1 MINSQP
7 IFDFHAI
14 WISREILLKG
24 FGIAMFS
31 AAAAIIFAIFLGLTI
46 SLMRLSRIKPLRY
59 FAFCY
64 TQLFRGV
71 PLYVLIIWVY
81 FGLSIAVN
89 INIPKI
95 PAGILTLA
103 LLNSGY
109 LSETFRSGILAVS
122 SGQKEAGEALG
133 LRRWEITRYI
143 VLPQAFR
150 IVVPPTGNQ
159 FVDAIKDSA
168 ILSIIGVPELMRVA
182 QQQANVLYR
191 PFEFYTVAGLLYLVA
206 VLTVS
211 FFLNKLE
218 RKLAGYSKPG
228 GQTDPSSL
236 TSALN
241 GSEVV
246 A

>member
-1 MINSQP
+1 MTNSQP
-7 IFDFHAI
+7 IFDFQAI
-14 WISREILLKG
+14 WDSRLILLRG

-31 AAAAIIFAIFLGLTI
+31 ASVAIVLAIVLGLII
-46 SLMRLSRIKPLRY
+46 SLMRLSRVKPFQY

-81 FGLSIAVN
+81 FGLAIVAN

-109 LSETFRSGILAVS
+109 LSETFRSGILAVP
-122 SGQKEAGEALG
+122 SGQREAGEALG
-133 LRRWEITRYI
+133 LKRREISRFI
-143 VLPQAFR
+143 ILPQAFR

-168 ILSIIGVPELMRVA
+168 ILSIIGVPELMRMA

-191 PFEFYTVAGLLYLVA
+191 PFEFYTVAGLLYLLA
-206 VLTVS
+206 VLIVAKFMTR
-211 FFLNKLE
+211 LD
-218 RKLAGYSKPG
+218 RRLAGYSKS
-228 GQTDPSSL
+228 TKNV
-236 TSALN
+236 ALSRMARDSER
-241 GSEVV
+241 SEVT